1 MTLGP
6 FLRQQRVTAGLS
18 RHVVAD
24 VLGISAKQCTAW
36 EADHA
41 CPSPAQLRRLAG
53 LFRLP
58 AAALLTRAG
67 AGDGGSLPARS

>member
-1 MTLGP
+1 MTLGTV
-6 FLRQQRVTAGLS
+6 LRRQRVTAGLS

-24 VLGISAKQCTAW
+24 VLGISARQCTAW

-53 LFRLP
+53 LFQLP
-58 AAALLTRAG
+58 AAALLGGAG
-67 AGDGGSLPARS
+67 ASDGGPVLACS